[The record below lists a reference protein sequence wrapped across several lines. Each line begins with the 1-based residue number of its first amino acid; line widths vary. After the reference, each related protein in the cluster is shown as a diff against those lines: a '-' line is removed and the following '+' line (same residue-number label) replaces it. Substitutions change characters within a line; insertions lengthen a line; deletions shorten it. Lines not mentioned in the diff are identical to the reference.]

1 MTQQTEASLI
11 RIFNSVTD
19 PFVIY
24 DRDYRI
30 LQVNPAFSTTF
41 QRAPEQ
47 LLGRRCFEVLYNRHE
62 LCEDCHVKEVFATG
76 EPRVREMLL
85 TLPNGSQR
93 HFEVHSY
100 PVKDAGGNVIQAFEH
115 SQDIT
120 DRRHL
125 ELQLKTSE
133 EKYRTIVETAREGIF
148 ILDYKARFTFANE
161 CLAQMLGF
169 NPEEFLG
176 RTLCSLMDEEARIR
190 GRAQFNQ
197 SRQGQSLAQELRLTR
212 QDGSPLHCLVSITP
226 LMVGNDFF
234 GSIGIV
240 TDISQLK
247 QVETELRAAK
257 DTLAAQAREL
267 QKTQHQ
273 LETLLEIAR
282 QVHTKG
288 SLSEIFNFIQD
299 ISRKI
304 FPAADPIF
312 LILDAG
318 KNAFL
323 SLEDCQAKIAAPL
336 GRLLRHLDK
345 AAATA

>member
-24 DRDYRI
+24 DRNYHI

-41 QRAPEQ
+41 QRPPEK

-62 LCEDCHVKEVFATG
+62 ICEDCHVKEVFATG
-76 EPRVREMLL
+76 EPRIREMLI
-85 TLPNGSQR
+85 TLPDGSQR

-100 PVKDAGGNVIQAFEH
+100 PVKDADGKVIQAFEH

-120 DRRHL
+120 ERRSL

-148 ILDYKARFTFANE
+148 ILDYKARITFANK
-161 CLAQMLGF
+161 CLAQMLDY

-176 RTLCSLMDEEARIR
+176 RTLCSLMDEEARAR
-190 GRAQFNQ
+190 GRAQFDQ
-197 SRQGQSLAQELRLTR
+197 SRQGQSLARELRLTR
-212 QDGSPLHCLVSITP
+212 KNGSPLHCLVSITP
-226 LMVGNDFF
+226 LMVGNNFY

-247 QVETELRAAK
+247 QVETELRTAK

-282 QVHTKG
+282 QVHTKS
-288 SLSEIFNFIQD
+288 SLAEIFNFMQD
-299 ISRKI
+299 ITRKN
-304 FPAADPIF
+304 F
-312 LILDAG
+312 LCRRPHFSYPG
-318 KNAFL
+318 CK
-323 SLEDCQAKIAAPL
+323 
-336 GRLLRHLDK
+336 
-345 AAATA
+345 